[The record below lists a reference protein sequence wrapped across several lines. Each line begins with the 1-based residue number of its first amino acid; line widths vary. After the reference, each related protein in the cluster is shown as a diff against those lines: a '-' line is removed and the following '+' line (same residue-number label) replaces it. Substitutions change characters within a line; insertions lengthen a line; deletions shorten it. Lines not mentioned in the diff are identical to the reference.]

1 MDYGGRQAE
10 QRRQSKGCHSVQP
23 WGQLDQADSSEA
35 MSRPVGWAGSIP
47 GDASVTGGH
56 PALQV
61 GDATGSQQLW
71 VAAGEPRDRRQL
83 GGWTFA
89 LETWESLALNCG
101 QSSAAGPILLIY
113 SHDGLSG
120 R

>member
-1 MDYGGRQAE
+1 ME
-10 QRRQSKGCHSVQP
+10 
-23 WGQLDQADSSEA
+23 
-35 MSRPVGWAGSIP
+35 WAGSIP

-61 GDATGSQQLW
+61 GDTTGSQQLW
-71 VAAGEPRDRRQL
+71 VAAGEPTDRRQL

-89 LETWESLALNCG
+89 LESWETLALNCG
-101 QSSAAGPILLIY
+101 QGRAARPTLLIY